1 MTKITGRQVYIMD
14 QAKSGRFIA
23 EKRKEKGMTQKELA
37 KQLGIGDKAVSK
49 WECGR
54 GMPDNAMMLPLCD
67 LLGITVNEL
76 LMGEDLSKNDYNES
90 SKNII
95 LTLMKEK
102 ESLKKKNKKNLLSC
116 GMAILFTILLILLMD
131 MPIQIR
137 HNWVYFFD
145 PFSFLMD
152 PILVFVM
159 LLVTGNVTS
168 FFQSFLIIRNRDVD
182 RNRLFSS
189 LMAVKLAMA
198 SFLLGGAMFTIFD
211 TIFVLGTMT
220 KEPGKGVAFTLLT
233 MLYGMLFA
241 LFLLPLKVKLESKWE
256 ELHEESDQS

>member
-1 MTKITGRQVYIMD
+1 MD

-102 ESLKKKNKKNLLSC
+102 ESLKKKNKKNLFSC

-131 MPIQIR
+131 MPI
-137 HNWVYFFD
+137 
-145 PFSFLMD
+145 
-152 PILVFVM
+152 
-159 LLVTGNVTS
+159 
-168 FFQSFLIIRNRDVD
+168 D
-182 RNRLFSS
+182 RKS
-189 LMAVKLAMA
+189 V
-198 SFLLGGAMFTIFD
+198 
-211 TIFVLGTMT
+211 V
-220 KEPGKGVAFTLLT
+220 
-233 MLYGMLFA
+233 
-241 LFLLPLKVKLESKWE
+241 
-256 ELHEESDQS
+256 